1 MIHQQGKCHWLKEF
15 LLGFFGALICTGIV
29 LGLYLILQALF

>member
-15 LLGFFGALICTGIV
+15 LLGFFGMLIWGGV
-29 LGLYLILQALF
+29 GLGLYLILQSLF